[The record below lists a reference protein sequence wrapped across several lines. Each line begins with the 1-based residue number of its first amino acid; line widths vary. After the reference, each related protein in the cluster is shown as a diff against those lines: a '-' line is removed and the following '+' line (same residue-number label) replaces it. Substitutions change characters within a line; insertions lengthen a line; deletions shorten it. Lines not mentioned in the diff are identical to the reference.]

1 MAQAGG
7 FKGYLD
13 EFKKSKLAVPF
24 SLVLTGLI
32 CYLLLIF
39 GSVLFCLLP
48 AVIAFLIFG
57 LPRYF
62 GLVSRKKTLIW
73 GTVLILALG
82 IASGLTY
89 YSILTEESPV
99 TLSTTDNVL
108 TGGSITPFRGTDSTN
123 FTLSVI
129 YNPALNSGN
138 TTPYIYV
145 TVYNYYRASEG
156 TVYNLT
162 NDTSYAGAGDRYIL
176 QRTFATSLYDF
187 GFTYEKPDGSFVST
201 GLSWGPFT
209 MTNDEILASELRA
222 VPITMFLNVGLL
234 FYLIVLLT
242 WWMERSKKRF
252 ETHAR
257 PAGKPGPK
265 TTEKFVCSECG
276 SEVPSSATH
285 CPQCGEKFEE
295 DTKSVA
301 VAPEQYAPPKE
312 QRVHLLRL
320 RQDREGNGHPMLE
333 LRQEVRG
340 LNRLAVVPTILISH
354 PDIWTNGMHDFHYI
368 QLRR

>member
-7 FKGYLD
+7 FKRYLD
-13 EFKKSKLAVPF
+13 DFKKSKLAIPF
-24 SLVLTGLI
+24 SILLAGLI
-32 CYLLLIF
+32 SYLLLIF

-48 AVIAFLIFG
+48 AVIAFIIYG

-62 GLVSRKKTLIW
+62 GLVDRKKTLIW

-89 YSILTEESPV
+89 YSILIEEEPV
-99 TLSTTDNVL
+99 TLTTPDNVL
-108 TGGSITPFRGTDSTN
+108 TGGSVTPFRGTDSTN

-129 YNPALNSGN
+129 YNGALNSGN
-138 TTPYIYV
+138 STPYIYV
-145 TVYNYYRASEG
+145 TVYNYYRASQG

-162 NDTSYAGAGDRYIL
+162 NDTSYTGAGDRYIL
-176 QRTFATSLYDF
+176 QRTFETSIYDF
-187 GFTYEKPDGSFVST
+187 GFTYEKPDGTFAST

-209 MTNDEILASELRA
+209 MTNDEILVNELRA
-222 VPITMFLNVGLL
+222 VPLTMFLNVGLL
-234 FYLIVLLT
+234 FYLLVVLT

-276 SEVPSSATH
+276 SEVPASSTQ

-295 DTKSVA
+295 DAQSTAAASAQSAPSKSSEFICSDCGKIV
-301 VAPEQYAPPKE
+301 KE
-312 QRVHLLRL
+312 TDTQCWNCGKKFE
-320 RQDREGNGHPMLE
+320 D
-333 LRQEVRG
+333 
-340 LNRLAVVPTILISH
+340 
-354 PDIWTNGMHDFHYI
+354 
-368 QLRR
+368 